1 MSQIKI
7 KQIKELSGSTTANNG
22 DYLAWNTTLGKFEPQ
37 SQPLDGEKGAQGD
50 KGAQGTQGD
59 KGAQGP
65 QGIQGITGATG
76 PQGIDGDHWTSLP
89 GNPGALQG
97 VNVGDQYLNTDDG
110 TVFEWD
116 GNVWN
121 PTGNIQG
128 PQGAKGD
135 IGEKGAQG
143 IQGEKGAQG
152 PQGIQG
158 ITGATGP
165 TGPQGLQ
172 GITGATGPT
181 GPTGPGFTTVANPS
195 IHRILTSDGTPDGAI
210 AESSFTFDA
219 SSAHFQTGNIMSGYW
234 ALDDYIKWESHVFN
248 SNMKFDAGGNAG
260 YGAQASLLIEEAVM
274 VPDFLMDE
282 PVPMVWDNVKNGV
295 GYQISSR
302 RFKENI
308 VDLEFD
314 HSLLFNE
321 VRGVKYTGLESDRV
335 QVGFIAEEVEKF
347 DPAIVIHDSEGKPFS
362 LDYGRMVPV
371 LFEVIRDLRSRIE
384 KLEQK

>member
-135 IGEKGAQG
+135 IG
-143 IQGEKGAQG
+143 

-165 TGPQGLQ
+165 QGLQ
-172 GITGATGPT
+172 GIT